1 MIHYKIFESIDDQ
14 LIAEIDRIK
23 TLSFSYVFQQSEWI
37 RTFVPFKKN
46 LIKFKIV
53 FIYKNQE
60 IILVAPMCIKSRYGC
75 KELGWLS
82 SDIIDYNGLII
93 SKTFNFK
100 DILFIDLWKKIINS
114 LSKECD
120 LIFFNKIPELI
131 KSINNPII
139 NSQYK
144 FYQNSYQLNLNDF
157 EYNNFYNNKNNS
169 KSKETDRRKKKKL
182 VNGDDLVCSYME
194 INLSNFKFVEELIF
208 EKMSSYI
215 SKKEKTFNH
224 KYLANLYREIVSC
237 NSNNF
242 KFNLS
247 ILKKKS
253 IKISSIFGVIFN
265 GIYYYLIPVTHN
277 TEYKKLSPGRF
288 HITNLI
294 NWSIKNNM
302 QQIDF
307 TPGDETYKINWS
319 NNDFKIFYYIKP
331 LSLKGI
337 ARYLF
342 LNFYYKFRKN
352 NFLKK
357 IYHYIHYEI

>member
-14 LIAEIDRIK
+14 LIAEINRIK

-37 RTFVPFKKN
+37 RTLVSFEKSLVK
-46 LIKFKIV
+46 LKIV
-53 FIYKNQE
+53 FIYKNHE

-75 KELGWLS
+75 KELGWLT

-131 KSINNPII
+131 ESSNNPII

-157 EYNNFYNNKNNS
+157 EYNNFYNNKNNN
-169 KSKETDRRKKKKL
+169 KSIQTDRRKKKKL
-182 VNGDDLVCSYME
+182 LDGDDLVCSYKE
-194 INLSNFKFVEELIF
+194 INLSNFEFIEELIF

-224 KYLANLYREIVSC
+224 EYLENQYREIVSR
-237 NSNNF
+237 NSPNY

-247 ILKKKS
+247 ILKKNS
-253 IKISSIFGVIFN
+253 VKISSIFGVIFN

-288 HITNLI
+288 HIINLI
-294 NWSIKNNM
+294 SWSITNNI
-302 QQIDF
+302 QSIDF
-307 TPGDETYKINWS
+307 TPGDETYKISWS
-319 NNDFKIFYYIKP
+319 NNDFRMFYYIKP
-331 LSLKGI
+331 LSLKGMI
-337 ARYLF
+337 RYIF
-342 LNFYYKFRKN
+342 LTFYYSLRQNYF
-352 NFLKK
+352 FKK
-357 IYHYIHYEI
+357 IYHYIQI